1 MPCSTSLHLEWVFIM
16 EEKRGE
22 WKPPIL
28 LEGPQPVPLFL
39 QRAARSDALP
49 AFVVFRCL
57 VCGCQGLVGG
67 AVWAGWPLLT
77 RMPGEF
83 WSRATPNG
91 CGEAEAGVSWALG
104 QAGEEQRRLPRTWKG
119 LVKVSVLAHTPFIC
133 SHSSPSVA
141 ASVNCAS

>member
-1 MPCSTSLHLEWVFIM
+1 MVINELVYVKHYVTCYYIATLPENMPCNVSLHLEWVFIM

-22 WKPPIL
+22 WKPPSL

-39 QRAARSDALP
+39 QRAAGSDALP

-77 RMPGEF
+77 RMPGE
-83 WSRATPNG
+83 S
-91 CGEAEAGVSWALG
+91 
-104 QAGEEQRRLPRTWKG
+104 
-119 LVKVSVLAHTPFIC
+119 
-133 SHSSPSVA
+133 
-141 ASVNCAS
+141 